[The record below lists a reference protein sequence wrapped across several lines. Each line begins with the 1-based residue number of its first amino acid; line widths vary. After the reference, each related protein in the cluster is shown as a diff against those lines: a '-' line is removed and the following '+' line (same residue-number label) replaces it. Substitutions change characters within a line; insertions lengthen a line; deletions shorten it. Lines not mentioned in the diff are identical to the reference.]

1 MMSSQPVSERHLRVV
16 RALQSGPRPPDR
28 LRRRIEAM
36 EAEAARR
43 TLARPGLL
51 SRPAWLPQPRL
62 AIVAAGVA
70 AVIALLVVAAVSLTG
85 PGGPIVAAA
94 ELSQSPA
101 TEPTPRADRL
111 RPALLERS
119 FAGVRFPAW
128 SEEFRWRA
136 DGARSDEIDGRE
148 TVTVFYR
155 HTHHRIGYTVIS
167 GAPIEP
173 PADAERLTADG
184 LELRRFRLGRQ
195 DVVTFERN
203 GRTCVLSG
211 EVHHANT
218 LVKLAS
224 WEGEGTIRF

>member
-1 MMSSQPVSERHLRVV
+1 MSPQQLSERHRRVV

-43 TLARPGLL
+43 SLPKPAPR
-51 SRPAWLPQPRL
+51 SRRAWLPQPRPVVL
-62 AIVAAGVA
+62 AAGVA
-70 AVIALLVVAAVSLTG
+70 AVVALSLVVAVSVTG
-85 PGGPIVAAA
+85 PGGPSVVQAA
-94 ELSQSPA
+94 ELSLSPA
-101 TEPTPRADRL
+101 TEPTPPADRL

-128 SEEFRWRA
+128 TEEFGWRA
-136 DGARSDEIDGRE
+136 DGARSDELDGRATE
-148 TVTVFYR
+148 TVFYR

-173 PADAERLTADG
+173 PADAESLTVRG
-184 LELRRFRLGRQ
+184 VELRRFRLGRQ

-211 EVHHANT
+211 DVHDPNT

-224 WEGEGTIRF
+224 WEAEGAIRF